1 MNKFYNF
8 YNENET
14 KELYLYGAIVSDKW
28 DETDVNFSDFKNAL
42 DEIKDN
48 ETLNI
53 YVNSPGGEV
62 FVTDSII
69 AMLDRCKKKKNI
81 TINCYID
88 GLGASCAS
96 WLPMVADSIY
106 IYSQSVL
113 MLHKPMSMVWG
124 NASEMKKEI
133 EVLDKIENSMIKMY
147 LAKAKDEV
155 TEEQIRNMLSEETWL
170 SANEIQEYFNV
181 ELIESEKKIA
191 ACIDKDIFKN
201 YKNVPDSLQVKEEP
215 EKENVIDNEKL
226 QEVENKI
233 KDLEVYLELN
243 R

>member
-170 SANEIQEYFNV
+170 SSNEIQEYFNV

>member
-96 WLPMVADSIY
+96 WLPMVADTIY

-113 MLHKPMSMVWG
+113 MLHKPMSAVWG

-170 SANEIQEYFNV
+170 DSNEMQQYFNV
-181 ELIESEKKIA
+181 ELIESEKKIS

>member
-8 YNENET
+8 YNENEAT
-14 KELYLYGAIVSDKW
+14 ELYLYGAIVSDKW

-48 ETLNI
+48 GTLNI

-88 GLGASCAS
+88 GLGASCSS
-96 WLPMVADSIY
+96 WLPMIADTIY
-106 IYSQSVL
+106 IYSQSIL
-113 MLHKPMSMVWG
+113 MLHKPMSMMWG
-124 NASEMKKEI
+124 NADDMKKEI
-133 EVLDKIENSMIKMY
+133 DVLNKIENSMIKMY
-147 LAKAKDEV
+147 LAKAKEGV
-155 TEEQIRNMLSEETWL
+155 TEEEIRDMLTKETWL
-170 SANEIQEYFNV
+170 DSNEIQQYFNV

-201 YKNVPDSLQVKEEP
+201 YKNVPHDLIKEESK
-215 EKENVIDNEKL
+215 EENVIDNEKL
-226 QEVENKI
+226 QQIENKI

>member
-233 KDLEVYLELN
+233 KDLEVYLEL
-243 R
+243 

>member
-69 AMLDRCKKKKNI
+69 AMLDRYKKKKNI